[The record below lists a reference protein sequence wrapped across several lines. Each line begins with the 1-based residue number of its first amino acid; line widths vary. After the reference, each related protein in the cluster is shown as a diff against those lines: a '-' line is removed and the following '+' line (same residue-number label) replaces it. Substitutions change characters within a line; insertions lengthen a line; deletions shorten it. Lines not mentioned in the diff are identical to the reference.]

1 MKNTIK
7 YWKDCKHR
15 IVIQDIKGGQYKGR
29 IKSCDEVGVVI
40 QLSDS
45 DIKSVTLFPW
55 TSILKIARC

>member
-7 YWKDCKHR
+7 SWKDCKYR
-15 IVIQDIKGGQYKGR
+15 IVIHDIKGGQYDGR

-45 DIKSVTLFPW
+45 DVMSINLFPW